1 MLKIQKSIIE
11 NFLES
16 LESEKGL
23 SKNTV
28 ESYKNDI
35 KQFLDMLPNGK
46 NVDQNYSRKSIEKYI
61 SSLND
66 KGFERSTII
75 RKLSSLGN
83 FFDFLVV
90 EKFLD
95 ENPFLLIPIPKK
107 KSKLPV
113 LLTNSQVDK
122 LLETA
127 KEDGSGKGIR
137 LLTMIKILYATGIR
151 VSELTQLKL
160 SALYE
165 KENFIFITGKGNK
178 ERLVPVDQNT
188 LATIEK
194 YLKVREQFIENK
206 NDQKWLFPSR
216 KSRLGHITRQR
227 FSQLLKI
234 LSNNAKI
241 NPKYVSP
248 HKLRHA
254 FASHL
259 LANGMDLRSL
269 QMLLGHSDIST
280 TQIYTHVLSDR
291 LKKTVEDNHPLS
303 KIFKN

>member
-23 SKNTV
+23 SRNTV

-75 RKLSSLGN
+75 RKLSSFGN
-83 FFDFLVV
+83 FFDFFVV
-90 EKFLD
+90 EKILD
-95 ENPFLLIPIPKK
+95 QNPFLLIPIPKK

-165 KENFIFITGKGNK
+165 KENFI
-178 ERLVPVDQNT
+178 
-188 LATIEK
+188 
-194 YLKVREQFIENK
+194 LK
-206 NDQKWLFPSR
+206 L
-216 KSRLGHITRQR
+216 
-227 FSQLLKI
+227 
-234 LSNNAKI
+234 
-241 NPKYVSP
+241 
-248 HKLRHA
+248 
-254 FASHL
+254 
-259 LANGMDLRSL
+259 
-269 QMLLGHSDIST
+269 
-280 TQIYTHVLSDR
+280 
-291 LKKTVEDNHPLS
+291 PL
-303 KIFKN
+303 